1 MPMDMH
7 AYLDRMNYRGV
18 QAVTPDTL
26 RALHLAHVL
35 AVPFENLDNFLAR
48 PVSLE
53 PADLFAK
60 IVMAQRGGY
69 CFELNGLF
77 SLLLEELGFSVTRL
91 IARVRYGAK
100 PPYPK
105 SHQVSMVK
113 AGGESWLVDVGFGG
127 NGLLEPIRLSP
138 GVQAAQYSEEFRLT
152 AIESGEYLLQCLV
165 HEEWESLYSFTLEPC
180 QPVDYH
186 YPNYFH
192 SHSPDSRFMQR
203 RICTIPT
210 KDGRKTLVDRR
221 LSIRRNGQNE
231 KSVVESDATYTRA
244 LQEHFGLVLP

>member
-1 MPMDMH
+1 MDIH
-7 AYLDRMNYRGV
+7 SYYDRIAYRGT
-18 QAVTPDTL
+18 QAVSPDAL

-35 AVPFENLDNFLAR
+35 TVPFENLDNFLGRAI
-48 PVSLE
+48 SLE

-60 IVMAQRGGY
+60 IVTAKRGGY

-105 SHQVSMVK
+105 SHQVSMVNV
-113 AGGESWLVDVGFGG
+113 GGESWLVDVGFGG
-127 NGLLEPIRLSP
+127 NGLLEPIRLSS
-138 GVQAAQYSEEFRLT
+138 GVQVAQYSEEFRLT
-152 AIESGEYLLQCLV
+152 VIESDEYLLQCLV

-180 QPVDYH
+180 QPVDYL

-221 LSIRRNGQNE
+221 LSIRQDGQNE
-231 KSVVESDATYTRA
+231 KSVVEGDAAYTRA
-244 LQEHFGLVLP
+244 LHEHFGLVLP

>member
-1 MPMDMH
+1 MDMH

-35 AVPFENLDNFLAR
+35 AVPFENLDNFLDR

-60 IVMAQRGGY
+60 IVTARRGGY

-100 PPYPK
+100 PPYPR
-105 SHQVSMVK
+105 SHQVLMVN
-113 AGGESWLVDVGFGG
+113 AGGELWLVDVGFGG

-152 AIESGEYLLQCLV
+152 VIESDEYLLQCLV

-180 QPVDYH
+180 QPIDYH

-231 KSVVESDATYTRA
+231 KSVVESEVAYTHA
-244 LQEHFGLVLP
+244 LHEHFGLVLP